1 MNKEEISTVISF
13 MESIGYRFLQPQLI
27 YNALCH
33 SSYAHEQNQRGRK
46 DVESNERLE
55 FLGDAAIDLLIA
67 EYLYTNLPDA
77 SEGIMAKVKA
87 AVASEEALAQIA
99 RDINLGQYL
108 FLGHGEEVTGGR
120 DRDSILADTLEAVA
134 AAIYIDGGMSSLKR
148 CLLSY
153 FAKYAHQVVEGKIV
167 FDYKTF
173 LQEITQDRFKQLPE
187 YVVVDEQGP
196 SHMKR
201 FTVELRLNRKVIAVG
216 EGFSIKE
223 AEKNAAKKAIEKLKG
238 EQNQ

>member
-1 MNKEEISTVISF
+1 MNKEETATIIAF
-13 MESIGYRFLQPQLI
+13 MKSIGHRFLEPELI

-46 DVESNERLE
+46 DVISNERLE

-67 EYLYTNLPDA
+67 EYLYTNFSDA
-77 SEGIMAKVKA
+77 SEGVMAKVKA

-108 FLGHGEEVTGGR
+108 FLGHGEEITGGR

-134 AAIYIDGGMSSLKR
+134 AAIYIDGGMQSLKK
-148 CLLSY
+148 CLLPH
-153 FAKYAHQVVEGKIV
+153 FAKYAKQVLEGKIV

-173 LQEITQDRFKQLPE
+173 LQEMTQERFKQLPE
-187 YVVVDEQGP
+187 YVLVDEQGP
-196 SHMKR
+196 SHMKK
-201 FTVELRLNRKVIAVG
+201 FTVELRLNRKVIATG

-223 AEKNAAKKAIEKLKG
+223 AEKNAAKKAIEKLEG
-238 EQNQ
+238 EWNQ

>member
-1 MNKEEISTVISF
+1 MTKEETATIIAF
-13 MESIGYRFLQPQLI
+13 MESIGHRFLEPELV

-46 DVESNERLE
+46 DVISNERLE

-67 EYLYTNLPDA
+67 EYLYTNFSDA
-77 SEGIMAKVKA
+77 SEGVMAKVKA

-108 FLGHGEEVTGGR
+108 FLGHGEEITGGR

-134 AAIYIDGGMSSLKR
+134 AAIYIDGGMQSLQK
-148 CLLSY
+148 CLLPH
-153 FAKYAHQVVEGKIV
+153 FAKYAKQVLEGKIV

-173 LQEITQDRFKQLPE
+173 LQEMTQERFKQLPE
-187 YVVVDEQGP
+187 YVLIDEQGP
-196 SHMKR
+196 SHMKK
-201 FTVELRLNRKVIAVG
+201 FTVELRLNRRVIAT
-216 EGFSIKE
+216 
-223 AEKNAAKKAIEKLKG
+223 
-238 EQNQ
+238 